1 MSWEGVR
8 LQTAS
13 QKTCPVCTRFKSA
26 SLYLDARKSDKN
38 NMKLFSS
45 LMLSILAVCAYA
57 QTPSDTATV
66 RELPNVDVMAE
77 RGVGMTSSLMPVQQ
91 LNKSQMLQ
99 LNIASLSDALKHMA
113 GITVRDYGG
122 AGGMK
127 TVSARGIGSRHTAV
141 SYDGIVLSDCQSG
154 EIDLSRYSL
163 DNVEQMTLTIGDA
176 DDIFRPARNMAS
188 AAILELQTRPL
199 PTENAPS
206 PNTYHPSP
214 IPHHPH
220 ELKVSMVYGSWGTV
234 SPSFWYGQ
242 SLGNGWSVGASGEYL
257 YAENDYPFTLQNVS
271 LTTRE
276 RRSNSRMS
284 AGHAE
289 TMATWR
295 PNNLH
300 QFDAKIHYNDNLRR
314 LPGIVH
320 YYTNLNDEQLHDRNA
335 FMQMRY
341 RGTPAQHWHIM
352 ANAKFNWAESD
363 YQNHTPGSVVGDAQ
377 YWQREWYAAAAVLF
391 ETSQVFSFD
400 YSADYL
406 MNSLNSTIPPTP
418 NTQQPTP
425 NIHPHRRTIFQ
436 ALSAKAQYD
445 RLTAIARLL
454 STITHHPSSP
464 QGGIRGGLPN
474 TQHLSPSLA
483 LSYRLLPSEELLLRT
498 SWKQTY
504 RLPTFNE
511 LYFYHFGT
519 NDLQPEKATQWN
531 AGLTWHHAWKNKT
544 ECMLTT
550 DMYYNKVSDK
560 IVGIPFNMFVWR
572 MMNLANVAVY
582 GTDVT
587 LETACQLN
595 RRHRLSLTGNYSW
608 QRAENRSNPQSPN
621 YQLQIAYVP
630 QHSFSATLSWL
641 NPWTN
646 LSLSADGQSHRWATN
661 EHSDGTRIAGFVEF
675 DVGAWKSFSWHK
687 HKLTLRASVRNLLD
701 KQYDIV
707 AHYPMPGRSWRL
719 QLTIE

>member
-1 MSWEGVR
+1 
-8 LQTAS
+8 
-13 QKTCPVCTRFKSA
+13 
-26 SLYLDARKSDKN
+26 
-38 NMKLFSS
+38 
-45 LMLSILAVCAYA
+45 MLSMLAVCTYA
-57 QTPSDTATV
+57 QTPSDSATV
-66 RELPNVDVMAE
+66 RELPAVDVLAE
-77 RGVGMTSSLMPVQQ
+77 RGMGTTSSLMPVQR
-91 LNKSQMLQ
+91 LNKNQMLQ
-99 LNIASLSDALKHMA
+99 LNVSSLSDALKHMA

-141 SYDGIVLSDCQSG
+141 AYDGIALSDCQSG

-163 DNVEQMTLTIGDA
+163 ENVEHMMLTIGDA

-188 AAILELQTRPL
+188 AAMLELQTRPL
-199 PTENAPS
+199 PTDNHSTPT
-206 PNTYHPSP
+206 PR
-214 IPHHPH
+214 HPH
-220 ELKVSMVYGSWGTV
+220 EMKVSMVYGSWGTI

-242 SLGNGWSVGASGEYL
+242 SLGKGWSVGASGEYL
-257 YAENDYPFTLQNVS
+257 YAENDYPFTLKNVS

-276 RRSNSRMS
+276 RRTNSRMS

-295 PNNLH
+295 LNELH
-300 QFDAKIHYNDNLRR
+300 QIDAKAHYSDNLRR

-341 RGTPAQHWHIM
+341 RGAFSEKWHMM

-363 YQNHTPGSVVGDAQ
+363 YRNHTTGSVVGDAQ
-377 YWQREWYAAAAVLF
+377 YWQREWYTSAAVLY
-391 ETSQVFSFD
+391 EPTRILSFD

-406 MNSLNSTIPPTP
+406 MNSLNSTIG
-418 NTQQPTP
+418 NYG
-425 NIHPHRRTIFQ
+425 HPHRHTLLQ
-436 ALSAKAQYD
+436 ALAAKAKFN
-445 RLTAIARLL
+445 RLTAITRLL
-454 STITHHPSSP
+454 STLSHHPSS
-464 QGGIRGGLPN
+464 N

-483 LSYRLLPSEELLLRT
+483 LSYRILPSEELLLRT

-519 NDLQPEKATQWN
+519 NDLKPEKATQWN
-531 AGLTWHHAWKNKT
+531 LGLTWHHSWKNKT
-544 ECMLTT
+544 ECQLTT
-550 DMYYNKVSDK
+550 DMYYNKVTDK
-560 IVGIPFNMFVWR
+560 IVAIPFNMFVWR
-572 MMNLANVAVY
+572 MMNLASVAVY

-587 LETACQLN
+587 LETSCQLN
-595 RRHRLSLTGNYSW
+595 NRHRLSLTGNYSW

-630 QHSFSATLSWL
+630 QHSFSATLAWQ
-641 NPWTN
+641 NPWAN

-661 EHSDGTRIAGFVEF
+661 EHSQGTRIAGFVEF
-675 DVGAWKSFSWHK
+675 DVGAWRSFAWNRHK
-687 HKLTLRASVRNLLD
+687 FTLRASVRNLLD

>member
-1 MSWEGVR
+1 M
-8 LQTAS
+8 
-13 QKTCPVCTRFKSA
+13 
-26 SLYLDARKSDKN
+26 
-38 NMKLFSS
+38 
-45 LMLSILAVCAYA
+45 LAVCSYA
-57 QTPSDTATV
+57 QTPSDSATV
-66 RELPNVDVMAE
+66 RELPGVDVLAE
-77 RGVGMTSSLMPVQQ
+77 RGVGATSSLMPVQH
-91 LNKSQMLQ
+91 LNKNRMLQ
-99 LNIASLSDALKHMA
+99 LNVVSFSDALKHMA
-113 GITVRDYGG
+113 GVTVRDYGG

-141 SYDGIVLSDCQSG
+141 AYDGIALSDCQSG

-163 DNVEQMTLTIGDA
+163 ENVEQMTLTIGDA
-176 DDIFRPARNMAS
+176 NDIFRPARNIAS
-188 AAILELQTRPL
+188 AAMLELQTRHL
-199 PTENAPS
+199 PSEEQANSVKTDGP
-206 PNTYHPSP
+206 TYK
-214 IPHHPH
+214 HPH
-220 ELKVSMVYGSWGTV
+220 EMKVSMAYGSWGTV

-242 SLGNGWSVGASGEYL
+242 SLGKGWSIGASGEYI
-257 YAENDYPFTLQNVS
+257 YAENDYPFTLKNVS

-276 RRSNSRMS
+276 RRTNSRMS

-295 PNNLH
+295 LNELH
-300 QFDAKIHYNDNLRR
+300 QIDAKAHYSDNLRR

-341 RGTPAQHWHIM
+341 RGTLATKWHMM

-363 YQNHTPGSVVGDAQ
+363 YQNHTLGSVVGDAQ
-377 YWQREWYAAAAVLF
+377 YWQREWYSAVAVLY
-391 ETSQVFSFD
+391 EPTQVLSFD

-406 MNSLNSTIPPTP
+406 MNSLNSTIGTYG
-418 NTQQPTP
+418 
-425 NIHPHRRTIFQ
+425 HPHRHTFLQ
-436 ALSAKAQYD
+436 ALAAKAQFN

-454 STITHHPSSP
+454 STINHQPTPSTHQPTS
-464 QGGIRGGLPN
+464 N
-474 TQHLSPSLA
+474 TQHSSSNTQQLSPSLA
-483 LSYRLLPSEELLLRT
+483 ISYRLLPSEELLLRT

-511 LYFYHFGT
+511 LYFYHFGS
-519 NDLQPEKATQWN
+519 NDLKPEKATQWN
-531 AGLTWHHAWKNKT
+531 AGLTWYHAWKNKT
-544 ECMLTT
+544 ECQLTT
-550 DMYYNKVSDK
+550 DVYYNKVTDK
-560 IVGIPFNMFVWR
+560 IVAIPFNMFVWR

-595 RRHRLSLTGNYSW
+595 DRHRLSLTGNYSW

-621 YQLQIAYVP
+621 YRLQIAYVP
-630 QHSFSATLSWL
+630 QHSFSATLVWQ

-646 LSLSADGQSHRWATN
+646 LSLSADGQNNRWATN
-661 EHSDGTRIAGFVEF
+661 EHSQGTRIAGFVEF
-675 DVGAWKSFSWHK
+675 DIGAWRSFEWYGHK
-687 HKLTLRASVRNLLD
+687 FTYRVSVRNLLD

>member
-1 MSWEGVR
+1 
-8 LQTAS
+8 
-13 QKTCPVCTRFKSA
+13 
-26 SLYLDARKSDKN
+26 
-38 NMKLFSS
+38 MKLFSG
-45 LMLSILAVCAYA
+45 LMLSMLAVCTYA
-57 QTPSDTATV
+57 QTPSDSATV
-66 RELPNVDVMAE
+66 RELPAVDVLAE
-77 RGVGMTSSLMPVQQ
+77 RGMGTTSSLMPVQR
-91 LNKSQMLQ
+91 LNKNQMLQ
-99 LNIASLSDALKHMA
+99 LNVSSLSDALKHMA

-141 SYDGIVLSDCQSG
+141 AYDGIALSDCQSG

-163 DNVEQMTLTIGDA
+163 ENMEHMMLTIGDA

-188 AAILELQTRPL
+188 AAMLELQTRPL
-199 PTENAPS
+199 PTECFPT
-206 PNTYHPSP
+206 PNTQ
-214 IPHHPH
+214 HPH
-220 ELKVSMVYGSWGTV
+220 EMKVSMVYGSWGTI

-242 SLGNGWSVGASGEYL
+242 SLGKGWSVGASGEYL
-257 YAENDYPFTLQNVS
+257 YAENDYPFTLKNVS

-276 RRSNSRMS
+276 RRTNSRMS

-295 PNNLH
+295 LNELH
-300 QFDAKIHYNDNLRR
+300 QIDAKAHYSGNLRR

-341 RGTPAQHWHIM
+341 RGAFSEKWHMM

-363 YQNHTPGSVVGDAQ
+363 YQNHTTGSVVGDAQ
-377 YWQREWYAAAAVLF
+377 YWQREWYTSAAVLY
-391 ETSQVFSFD
+391 EPTRILSFD

-406 MNSLNSTIPPTP
+406 MNNLNSTIG
-418 NTQQPTP
+418 NYG
-425 NIHPHRRTIFQ
+425 HPHRHTLLQ
-436 ALSAKAQYD
+436 ALAAKAQFN
-445 RLTAIARLL
+445 RLTAITRLL
-454 STITHHPSSP
+454 STLSHHPSS
-464 QGGIRGGLPN
+464 N

-483 LSYRLLPSEELLLRT
+483 LSYRILPSEELLLRT

-519 NDLQPEKATQWN
+519 NDLKPEKATQWN
-531 AGLTWHHAWKNKT
+531 LGFTWHHSWKNKT
-544 ECMLTT
+544 ECQLTT
-550 DMYYNKVSDK
+550 DMYYNKVTDK
-560 IVGIPFNMFVWR
+560 IVAIPFNMFVWR
-572 MMNLANVAVY
+572 MMNLASVAVY

-587 LETACQLN
+587 LETSCQLN
-595 RRHRLSLTGNYSW
+595 NLHQLSLTGNYSW
-608 QRAENRSNPQSPN
+608 QRAKNRSNPQSPN

-630 QHSFSATLSWL
+630 QHSFSATLAWQ
-641 NPWTN
+641 NPWAN

-661 EHSDGTRIAGFVEF
+661 EHSQGTRIAGFVEF
-675 DVGAWKSFSWHK
+675 DVGTWRSFAWNRHK
-687 HKLTLRASVRNLLD
+687 FTLRASVRNLFD

>member
-1 MSWEGVR
+1 
-8 LQTAS
+8 
-13 QKTCPVCTRFKSA
+13 
-26 SLYLDARKSDKN
+26 
-38 NMKLFSS
+38 MKLFSG
-45 LMLSILAVCAYA
+45 LMLSMLAVCTYA
-57 QTPSDTATV
+57 QTPSDSATV
-66 RELPNVDVMAE
+66 RELPAVDVLAE
-77 RGVGMTSSLMPVQQ
+77 RGMGTTSSLMPVQR
-91 LNKSQMLQ
+91 LNKNQMLQ
-99 LNIASLSDALKHMA
+99 LNVSSLSDALKHMA

-141 SYDGIVLSDCQSG
+141 AYDGIALSDCQSG

-163 DNVEQMTLTIGDA
+163 ENVEHMMLTIGDA

-188 AAILELQTRPL
+188 AAMLELQTRPL
-199 PTENAPS
+199 PTDNHSTPT
-206 PNTYHPSP
+206 PR
-214 IPHHPH
+214 HPH
-220 ELKVSMVYGSWGTV
+220 EMKVSMVYGSWGTI

-242 SLGNGWSVGASGEYL
+242 SLGKGWSVGASGEYL
-257 YAENDYPFTLQNVS
+257 YAENDYPFTLKNVS

-276 RRSNSRMS
+276 RRTNSRMS

-295 PNNLH
+295 LNELH
-300 QFDAKIHYNDNLRR
+300 QIDAKAHYSDNLRR

-341 RGTPAQHWHIM
+341 RGAFSEKWHMM

-363 YQNHTPGSVVGDAQ
+363 YWNHTTGSVVGDAQ
-377 YWQREWYAAAAVLF
+377 YWQREWYTSAAVLY
-391 ETSQVFSFD
+391 EPTRILSFD

-406 MNSLNSTIPPTP
+406 MNSLNSTIG
-418 NTQQPTP
+418 NYG
-425 NIHPHRRTIFQ
+425 HPHRHTLLQ
-436 ALSAKAQYD
+436 ALAAKAKFN
-445 RLTAIARLL
+445 RLTASTRLL
-454 STITHHPSSP
+454 STLSHHPSS
-464 QGGIRGGLPN
+464 N

-483 LSYRLLPSEELLLRT
+483 LSYRILPSEELLLRT

-519 NDLQPEKATQWN
+519 NDLKPEKATQWN
-531 AGLTWHHAWKNKT
+531 LGLTWHHSWKNKT
-544 ECMLTT
+544 ECQLTT
-550 DMYYNKVSDK
+550 DMYYNKVTDK
-560 IVGIPFNMFVWR
+560 IVAIPFNMFVWR
-572 MMNLANVAVY
+572 MMNLASVAVY

-587 LETACQLN
+587 LETSCQLN
-595 RRHRLSLTGNYSW
+595 NRHRLSLTGNYSW

-630 QHSFSATLSWL
+630 QHSFSATLAWQ
-641 NPWTN
+641 NPWAN

-661 EHSDGTRIAGFVEF
+661 EHSQGTRIAGFVEF
-675 DVGAWKSFSWHK
+675 DVGAWRSFAWNRHK
-687 HKLTLRASVRNLLD
+687 FTLRASVRNLLD

>member
-1 MSWEGVR
+1 
-8 LQTAS
+8 
-13 QKTCPVCTRFKSA
+13 
-26 SLYLDARKSDKN
+26 
-38 NMKLFSS
+38 MKLFRG
-45 LMLSILAVCAYA
+45 LMLSMLAVCTYA
-57 QTPSDTATV
+57 QTPSDSATV
-66 RELPNVDVMAE
+66 RELPAVDVLAE
-77 RGVGMTSSLMPVQQ
+77 RGIGTTSSLMPVQR
-91 LNKSQMLQ
+91 LNKNQMLQ
-99 LNIASLSDALKHMA
+99 LNVSSLSDALKHMA

-141 SYDGIVLSDCQSG
+141 AYDGIALSDCQSG

-163 DNVEQMTLTIGDA
+163 ENVEHMMLTIGDA

-188 AAILELQTRPL
+188 AAMLELQTRPL
-199 PTENAPS
+199 PTDNHS
-206 PNTYHPSP
+206 TPNT
-214 IPHHPH
+214 HHPH
-220 ELKVSMVYGSWGTV
+220 EMKVSMVYGSWGTI

-242 SLGNGWSVGASGEYL
+242 SLGKGWSVGASGEYL
-257 YAENDYPFTLQNVS
+257 YAENDYPFTLKNVS

-276 RRSNSRMS
+276 RRTNSRMS

-289 TMATWR
+289 TMATWHL
-295 PNNLH
+295 NELH
-300 QFDAKIHYNDNLRR
+300 QIEAKAHYSDNLRR

-341 RGTPAQHWHIM
+341 RGAFSEKWHMM

-363 YQNHTPGSVVGDAQ
+363 YRNHTTGSVVGDAQ
-377 YWQREWYAAAAVLF
+377 YWQREWYTSAAVLY
-391 ETSQVFSFD
+391 EPTKILSFD

-406 MNSLNSTIPPTP
+406 MNSLNSTIG
-418 NTQQPTP
+418 NYG
-425 NIHPHRRTIFQ
+425 HPHRHTLLQ
-436 ALSAKAQYD
+436 ALAAKAKFN
-445 RLTAIARLL
+445 RLTAITRLL
-454 STITHHPSSP
+454 STLSHHPSS
-464 QGGIRGGLPN
+464 N
-474 TQHLSPSLA
+474 TQHLSPSLS

-519 NDLQPEKATQWN
+519 NDLKPEKATQWN
-531 AGLTWHHAWKNKT
+531 LGFTWHHSWKNKT
-544 ECMLTT
+544 ECQLTT
-550 DMYYNKVSDK
+550 DMYYNKVTDK
-560 IVGIPFNMFVWR
+560 IVAIPFNMFVWR
-572 MMNLANVAVY
+572 MMNLASVAVY

-587 LETACQLN
+587 LETSCQLN
-595 RRHRLSLTGNYSW
+595 NQHQFSLTGNYSW
-608 QRAENRSNPQSPN
+608 QRAENHSNPQSPN

-630 QHSFSATLSWL
+630 QHSFSATLAWQ
-641 NPWTN
+641 NPWAN

-661 EHSDGTRIAGFVEF
+661 EHSHGTRIAGFVEF
-675 DVGAWKSFSWHK
+675 DVGAWRSFAWHK
-687 HKLTLRASVRNLLD
+687 RKFTLRASVRNLLD